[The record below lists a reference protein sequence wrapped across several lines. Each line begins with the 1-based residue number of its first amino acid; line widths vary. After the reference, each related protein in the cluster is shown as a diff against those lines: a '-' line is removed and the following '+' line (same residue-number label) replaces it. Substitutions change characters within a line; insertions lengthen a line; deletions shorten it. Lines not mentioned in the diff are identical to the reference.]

1 MISQTSEYALR
12 VVVHLASLG
21 GKPATIQQIA
31 KATLIP
37 AGYLAKVL
45 KGLSRAE
52 IVISQRG
59 LHGGSILARSP
70 DELTVYE
77 IVQSVAPL
85 PRIRTCPL
93 GLKAHGAKLCALH
106 KRLDDAIAMVES
118 AFRKSTIADLLT
130 EQNASRPLCD
140 TQHVASNAPVSLR
153 AAFSK
158 PVPLTISRKK

>member
-1 MISQTSEYALR
+1 MISQTTEYALR
-12 VVVHLASLG
+12 VVVHLASLD

-37 AGYLAKVL
+37 PGYLAKVL
-45 KGLSRAE
+45 KGLSRAQ

-70 DELTVYE
+70 DQLTVYE
-77 IVQSVAPL
+77 IVQSVSPL

-93 GLKAHGAKLCALH
+93 GLRAHGIKLCALH
-106 KRLDDAIAMVES
+106 KRLDDAIAMVEA
-118 AFRKSTIADLLT
+118 AFRKSTIADLLAEPNT
-130 EQNASRPLCD
+130 SSPLCD
-140 TQHVASNAPVSLR
+140 ANNAPVSRR

-158 PVPLTISRKK
+158 PVPLSISRKR